1 MKRQSNLPHRFASL
15 AIPTPGKKRKAVP
28 KATRPEKQIQESVE
42 AYLRLRGL
50 AYFHLPDALL
60 KAGFSHGAAINYA
73 LINAARDVRGFP
85 DLLIFDE
92 RRQGEVLC
100 VELKTETGKMSVNQ
114 REWQRVLG
122 TKLCRG
128 FDEARGAIDEWVN
141 NGGKNAGI

>member
-1 MKRQSNLPHRFASL
+1 MKRKSNLPGRFDSL

-28 KATRPEKQIQESVE
+28 KATKPEKQIQESVE

-92 RRQGEVLC
+92 RRQGECLS

-114 REWQRVLG
+114 REWQRILG

-128 FDEARGAIDEWVN
+128 FDEARAVIDDWM
-141 NGGKNAGI
+141 KNKTKEA

>member
-1 MKRQSNLPHRFASL
+1 MKKSNLPGRFDTL
-15 AIPTPGKKRKAVP
+15 AIPTPGKKRKPVVRST
-28 KATRPEKQIQESVE
+28 KPEKQIQDSVE

-60 KAGFSHGAAINYA
+60 KAGFSHGSAINFA

-114 REWQRVLG
+114 KDWQRVLG
-122 TKLCRG
+122 TKLARS
-128 FDEARGAIDEWVN
+128 FEEAKVFIDEWMEN
-141 NGGKNAGI
+141 KQQGGK

>member
-1 MKRQSNLPHRFASL
+1 MKKSNLPGRFDGL

-28 KATRPEKQIQESVE
+28 RATRPEKQIQESVE

-60 KAGFSHGAAINYA
+60 KAGFSHGAAINFA

-85 DLLIFDE
+85 DLLVFDE

-114 REWQRVLG
+114 REWQRILG

-128 FDEARGAIDEWVN
+128 FEEAKTVIDEWLEN
-141 NGGKNAGI
+141 PST